1 MNKKTTTRGLLI
13 FIAAGSLAACGSA
26 EKAKEAQPETI
37 RGVQLETVR
46 LQSLPD
52 VYEATGTVRSATTSV
67 LSAQIS
73 GTVREVRVKPGDR
86 VRRGQV
92 LAVIDDRG
100 PRAQVA
106 GAQAGVE
113 EATQGLAE
121 IEQTLQAAAADRQF
135 AEATYR
141 RYQGLLAK
149 NSVSRQEFDGAE
161 AKYKAALANERAL
174 QAKKKQ
180 IEARG
185 EQARSQQDSAETVLS
200 YSRMTSPIDGVVTA
214 KTVDAGTVVMS
225 GMPLL
230 TVEDSTRYRLEASL
244 PEQLLPKVALG
255 TAVSIRTERQK
266 FGGRVA
272 EIVPAAD
279 TASRTFLVK
288 IDLPKDCGC
297 RSGEYGTASFAVGE
311 ERRLSVPRQAL
322 VEHGELE
329 GVFVANPQGVL
340 EFRLVKTGKDLGERV
355 EILSGIAEGDRVA
368 TSRVERLRDGARV
381 EEP

>member
-1 MNKKTTTRGLLI
+1 
-13 FIAAGSLAACGSA
+13 
-26 EKAKEAQPETI
+26 
-37 RGVQLETVR
+37 
-46 LQSLPD
+46 
-52 VYEATGTVRSATTSV
+52 
-67 LSAQIS
+67 
-73 GTVREVRVKPGDR
+73 
-86 VRRGQV
+86 
-92 LAVIDDRG
+92 
-100 PRAQVA
+100 
-106 GAQAGVE
+106 
-113 EATQGLAE
+113 LAE
-121 IEQTLQAAAADRQF
+121 IEQALQAAAADRQF

-200 YSRMTSPIDGVVTA
+200 YSRVTSPINGVVTA
-214 KTVDAGTVVMS
+214 KAVDAGTVVMS

-255 TAVSIRTERQK
+255 AAVSIRTEREK
-266 FGGRVA
+266 FDGRVA
-272 EIVPAAD
+272 EVVPAAD

-311 ERRLSVPRQAL
+311 ARRLSVPRRAL
-322 VEHGELE
+322 IEHGELE
-329 GVFVANPQGVL
+329 GVFVANPQGGL
-340 EFRLVKTGKDLGERV
+340 EYRLVKTGKDLGERV
-355 EILSGIAEGDRVA
+355 EILSGISEGDRVA
-368 TSRVERLRDGARV
+368 TSQVEQLRDGARV